1 MVSRALGIPRK
12 ERRGRSSKMV
22 LQRYSVS
29 ALGILLVLLLLVG
42 CSEPA
47 PPPPVET
54 KPALTP
60 EEVARRMLEIR
71 LQKYK
76 ERYDAL
82 SNAIRTH
89 PDQFE
94 EWIEHL
100 ESLIYSAEGTAYAV
114 KAQKLLDQQ
123 IQVREEAGKQ
133 HFDEIAG
140 RVESL
145 IGDGDPLAAERVLEE
160 FDPDG
165 TFEVTAAH
173 QLWVQLCEQVALRQ
187 KAEVDFD
194 RITRRARAYRRQE
207 ELAPAIGQLESYS
220 DEYKGMKEYEEIRTT
235 IADYLAEYEAAR
247 SALVAEQAIEWIDLT
262 IDAYLSSFRASAA
275 DPDAEVWTEED
286 GEVVGTNSSSG
297 PAQLEIGDDAWEEYI
312 VEMEIQL
319 VSGDAVNLGITA
331 GMRPGTAVKNYDV
344 HSFDAE
350 DEEWTR
356 LRIQLREGL
365 VSITDLDS
373 LDSLDEDTRPYFP
386 MGGVAILLRP
396 DESVR
401 LRNIRYKVFRP
412 AETEEPVDGGAEDEA
427 EG

>member
-1 MVSRALGIPRK
+1 MVSRSRK
-12 ERRGRSSKMV
+12 F
-22 LQRYSVS
+22 S
-29 ALGILLVLLLLVG
+29 ALGLLLVLFLLAG
-42 CSEPA
+42 CSEPVA
-47 PPPPVET
+47 PPPVVT
-54 KPALTP
+54 KPEMTK
-60 EEVARRMLEIR
+60 EEIARKMQEIR

-89 PDQFE
+89 PDRFE

-100 ESLIYSAEGTAYAV
+100 ESLIYAAEGTAYAV
-114 KAQKLLDQQ
+114 KAQKLLDEQ
-123 IQVREEAGKQ
+123 IQVREESGKK

-145 IGDGDPLAAERVLEE
+145 IGEGDPLAAERVLEE
-160 FDPDG
+160 WDPDG
-165 TFEVTAAH
+165 TFEVTASH
-173 QLWVQLCEQVALRQ
+173 QSWLQLCEQVAMRQ
-187 KAEVDFD
+187 RAEVDYD

-207 ELAPAIGQLESYS
+207 ELASAIGLLESYS
-220 DEYKGMKEYEEIRTT
+220 NEFKGTKEYEEVRTT

-247 SALVAEQAIEWIDLT
+247 SAQAAEQAIEWIDLT
-262 IDAYLSSFRASAA
+262 IDAYLSSFRASAS

-297 PAQLEIGDDAWEEYI
+297 AAQLEVGDDAWEEYV

-331 GMRPGTAVKNYDV
+331 GMRPGSAVKNYDV

-350 DEEWTR
+350 EEEWVR
-356 LRIQLREGL
+356 LRVQLREGL

-373 LDSLDEDTRPYFP
+373 LDALDDDTRPYFP

-401 LRNIRYKVFRP
+401 VRNIRYKVFLP
-412 AETEEPVDGGAEDEA
+412 AETEESVEGGTEDES